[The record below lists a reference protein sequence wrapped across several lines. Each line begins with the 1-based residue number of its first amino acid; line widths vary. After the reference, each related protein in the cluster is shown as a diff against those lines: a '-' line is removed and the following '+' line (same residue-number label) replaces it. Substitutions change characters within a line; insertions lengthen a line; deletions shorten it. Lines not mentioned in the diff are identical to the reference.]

1 MMNSQSKAKQSEQR
15 FSIAN
20 ILGSQIEET
29 RKQKQS
35 ALHGNLILVVFI
47 RFFSYLSFTAL
58 YYLIS

>member
-29 RKQKQS
+29 RKRKQS
-35 ALHGNLILVVFI
+35 AFHGNLILVVVI
-47 RFFSYLSFTAL
+47 QSLV
-58 YYLIS
+58 I